1 MMITESLRRR
11 SRPRFAAGRL
21 AWSGLCRLALP
32 VASLLLAALILSVV
46 LTRVPVMGYRAVI
59 LGGGSME
66 PAIDAGSLMFSRQT
80 PPASLAAGDVITFR
94 YPGADATI
102 THRIVSVREESGE
115 RWFTVKGDA
124 NATVDPDEVSFSEGN
139 AYKNIFAI
147 PYAGRL
153 LSIVSSRLG
162 IALLVGLPLLGLA
175 ALYIFRDDMG
185 GRAAGE
191 LQ

>member
-1 MMITESLRRR
+1 MMITESAR

-21 AWSGLCRLALP
+21 VWSSLCRLPLP

-46 LTRVPVMGYRAVI
+46 LTRVPVMGYRTVI

-66 PAIDAGSLMFSRQT
+66 PAMDTGSLLISRQA
-80 PPASLAAGDVITFR
+80 PPASLVTDDVITFR
-94 YPGADATI
+94 RPGAEPTI
-102 THRIVSVREESGE
+102 THRIVSVREESGQ
-115 RWFTVKGDA
+115 RWFTTKGDA
-124 NATVDPDEVSFSEGN
+124 NATPDPEEVSFSEGT
-139 AYKNIFAI
+139 AYENIFAV
-147 PYAGRL
+147 PYAGYL
-153 LSIVSSRLG
+153 LSVMSSRMG

-175 ALYIFRDDMG
+175 ALHILGSDKG